1 MSIRELKVVTPWDH
15 QMVRLKVSCIIKDV
29 LAQTVYLLV
38 GVERGGILIDHNRVD
53 VSVEVPFV
61 VPQVIGL
68 MVVIRHTVSKNLNG
82 VSK

>member
-1 MSIRELKVVTPWDH
+1 
-15 QMVRLKVSCIIKDV
+15 MVRLIVSCIIKDV
-29 LAQTVYLLV
+29 LAQTIYLLI

-53 VSVEVPFV
+53 VSVEVHLV
-61 VPQVIGL
+61 VQQVIGL